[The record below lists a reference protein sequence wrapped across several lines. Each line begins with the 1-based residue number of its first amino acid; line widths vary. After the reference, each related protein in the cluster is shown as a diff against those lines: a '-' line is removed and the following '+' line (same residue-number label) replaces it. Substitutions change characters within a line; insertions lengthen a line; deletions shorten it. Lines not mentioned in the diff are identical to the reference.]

1 MKYKSIKDI
10 FLKRNDQPREK
21 HPSSFPLKCRLLTHK
36 AHAAKNG
43 ITVAIGAILETLLPR
58 TNSSF
63 VTKTHSILYIFI
75 VSILTITLNSCTKA
89 IIDEGEPNL
98 NNQTIK
104 FNPHVNEIMFNHCVT
119 CHGGA
124 SPAASLSLTDY
135 SSVRSGTENG
145 NLLNRINNEQK
156 PMPPS
161 GLLSEANR
169 QLIEKWVTDGYL
181 EN

>member
-1 MKYKSIKDI
+1 
-10 FLKRNDQPREK
+10 LKRNRTTRIK
-21 HPSSFPLKCRLLTHK
+21 FGSRFPLKCRLLMHK

-43 ITVAIGAILETLLPR
+43 ITVAIGANLDISLPR
-58 TNSSF
+58 AKGAY
-63 VTKTHSILYIFI
+63 VTKTRSILYIFI
-75 VSILTITLNSCTKA
+75 ISIIAITLNSCTKA

-98 NNQTIK
+98 DNQTIK
-104 FNPHVNEIMFNHCVT
+104 FNPHVNDLMFNHCVT

-124 SPAASLSLTDY
+124 SPAASLPLTDY
-135 SSVRSGTENG
+135 NSVRSTTENG
-145 NLLNRINNEQK
+145 NLLNRINDEEK

-169 QLIEKWVTDGYL
+169 QLIEKWITDGYL